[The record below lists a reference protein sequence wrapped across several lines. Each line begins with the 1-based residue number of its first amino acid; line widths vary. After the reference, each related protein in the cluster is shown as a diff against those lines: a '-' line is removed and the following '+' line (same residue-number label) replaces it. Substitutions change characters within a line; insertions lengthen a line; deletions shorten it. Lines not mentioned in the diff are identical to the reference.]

1 MHTSES
7 RVKCYK
13 TNKFIVLVNLGVSVT
28 PLWAVEANSV
38 HYKQQEY
45 LRMHFTLPRLSDW
58 SRAKERVKRR
68 RGERRESSEAKL
80 PLKAPLL
87 YWEAQGKRK
96 KREKKFVLTNW
107 FLCLFIASHLLH
119 HPQLLLFSSSQSSFT
134 PSDLFSH
141 LPPHSSAVFRTE
153 SSPRILQSSLRR
165 FCISGMPASWV
176 SSRCFSSVRERRVAV
191 SSCSKRQ
198 PPSPSNCS
206 RWVWYFL
213 EVGKKD

>member
-1 MHTSES
+1 MSSGSKQRALQAAGILANALHSPPPLRLEQG
-7 RVKCYK
+7 KGEGEK
-13 TNKFIVLVNLGVSVT
+13 T
-28 PLWAVEANSV
+28 E
-38 HYKQQEY
+38 
-45 LRMHFTLPRLSDW
+45 
-58 SRAKERVKRR
+58 
-68 RGERRESSEAKL
+68 GERRESSEAKL
-80 PLKAPLL
+80 PLRAPLL
-87 YWEAQGKRK
+87 YREAQGERK
-96 KREKKFVLTNW
+96 KKGKKICTNKLISLP
-107 FLCLFIASHLLH
+107 FHCLAPPPP
-119 HPQLLLFSSSQSSFT
+119 PQLLLFSSSQSSFT

-141 LPPHSSAVFRTE
+141 VPLHSSAVFRTE